1 MILTTTDARGIELA
15 DTLEDRVEPVS
26 GDTLQVSLDYNI
38 QEYAQ
43 QAAEKVMEEK
53 QADAVVILILN
64 PKTGE
69 IYACVNAPEFDLNAP
84 LHYRRE
90 QMPL

>member
-1 MILTTTDARGIELA
+1 
-15 DTLEDRVEPVS
+15 
-26 GDTLQVSLDYNI
+26 
-38 QEYAQ
+38 
-43 QAAEKVMEEK
+43 MEEK

-84 LHYRRE
+84 FTLPE
-90 QMPL
+90 GTDAALNDEEKQEN